1 MKNTFVAEI
10 DGDELA
16 CRIAENCM
24 GITRP
29 EGKTA
34 KQAMDQL
41 RGEYPDIVAGWY
53 LAAEAAAE
61 YLAECMGNMERV
73 Q

>member
-10 DGDELA
+10 NGDELA

-34 KQAMDQL
+34 KEAMDEL
-41 RGEYPDIVAGWY
+41 RRQFPDVVGGFY
-53 LAAEAAAE
+53 LAVEAAAL
-61 YLAECMGNMERV
+61 YLGECMEKAERV